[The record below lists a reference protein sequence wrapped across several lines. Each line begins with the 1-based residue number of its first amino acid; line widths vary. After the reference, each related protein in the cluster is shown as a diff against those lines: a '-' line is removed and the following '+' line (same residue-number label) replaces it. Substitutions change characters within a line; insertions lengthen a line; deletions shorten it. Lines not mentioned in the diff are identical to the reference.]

1 MKINIYEQLDNPDAS
16 FDKEPLVHTTNR
28 ALLTL
33 LDKVKEMAD
42 AIRYEMYR
50 RSIISEGE
58 YTSNKEKES
67 L

>member
-33 LDKVKEMAD
+33 LDKVKEMGD

-50 RSIISEGE
+50 RGIISEEE

>member
-1 MKINIYEQLDNPDAS
+1 MKINIYEQLDNPEAS

-33 LDKVKEMAD
+33 LEKVKEMAD

-50 RSIISEGE
+50 RDLISEAE
-58 YTSNKEKES
+58 YSSHKEKES

>member
-1 MKINIYEQLDNPDAS
+1 MKINIYEQLENPEAS

-50 RSIISEGE
+50 RNIISKEE
-58 YTSNKEKES
+58 YSSLKEKDS

>member
-1 MKINIYEQLDNPDAS
+1 MKINIYEQLDNPDVS

-50 RSIISEGE
+50 RNIISEEE
-58 YTSNKEKES
+58 YTSLKERES

>member
-1 MKINIYEQLDNPDAS
+1 MKSNIYEQLENPDVS

-28 ALLTL
+28 ALITL

-42 AIRYEMYR
+42 AIRHEMYR
-50 RSIISEGE
+50 RNLISEEE
-58 YTSNKEKES
+58 YSSLKEKES

>member
-16 FDKEPLVHTTNR
+16 FDKEALVHTTNR

-50 RSIISEGE
+50 RSIISEEE
-58 YTSNKEKES
+58 YISNKEKES

>member
-50 RSIISEGE
+50 RSIISEEE